1 MGYHVIDTTGEIK
14 QGSIYLPMAKLV
26 AIGEPVVGVQVV
38 ALQEELSALYGDR
51 FKVEEIAAPKP
62 AKEAAAK

>member
-1 MGYHVIDTTGEIK
+1 MGYRVIDTTGEIK
-14 QGSIYLPMAKLV
+14 QGSIYLPVAKLV

-38 ALQEELSALYGDR
+38 ALQEELSAIYGDR
-51 FKVEEIAAPKP
+51 FKVEEITAPKP